1 MIGSIYKKTF
11 AFLGKRPVR
20 LWGIS
25 LLCVFLSGAAWAG
38 FAAVPPAGFVVA
50 AALEASMAMIFLN
63 CYRTGL
69 EPRTTYLFSAFTK
82 ERFWHV
88 AGGLAWMSLWI
99 FLWSL
104 IPVAGLVFGVM
115 RAYEY
120 RFTPYILMTRPDV
133 SATDAIRVSK
143 EETMG
148 RKTQMFWADMLVAIV
163 FWAACFILWLLAR
176 LPFVGV
182 LFWVLLFALE
192 IFAVLFAT
200 LFYGVLHAAFYVE
213 IKTALAAP
221 PAPATPEDAPAEDEA
236 PEAPETPAGDETPE
250 IPAGDE
256 TPEAPEAPETPET
269 PETPAAP
276 AAPAEGEPL

>member
-1 MIGSIYKKTF
+1 
-11 AFLGKRPVR
+11 
-20 LWGIS
+20 
-25 LLCVFLSGAAWAG
+25 
-38 FAAVPPAGFVVA
+38 
-50 AALEASMAMIFLN
+50 
-63 CYRTGL
+63 
-69 EPRTTYLFSAFTK
+69 
-82 ERFWHV
+82 
-88 AGGLAWMSLWI
+88 
-99 FLWSL
+99 
-104 IPVAGLVFGVM
+104 VFGVM

-213 IKTALAAP
+213 IKTAPAA
-221 PAPATPEDAPAEDEA
+221 PEDAPAEDET
-236 PEAPETPAGDETPE
+236 PEATETPAE
-250 IPAGDE
+250 DE
-256 TPEAPEAPETPET
+256 TPEAPAEGEAPET

-276 AAPAEGEPL
+276 VEGEPL